1 MVKKNILDASS
12 DVEKAVTHTLFLVF
26 PASSGEYVPV
36 LVDHGDELP
45 CRGQFYLHHGLQRRI
60 RITLAHDSTGDLRW
74 KDVRELVVG
83 RIRSAPESD
92 LDDDLDGSVLSLG
105 LFPGEYLDA
114 GGQQVAPPHALS
126 STSSLQTP
134 SDGAAS
140 NASSASSGTGY
151 VHSRRTLWWCYFNC
165 CC

>member
-1 MVKKNILDASS
+1 M
-12 DVEKAVTHTLFLVF
+12 F

-60 RITLAHDSTGDLRW
+60 RITLVHDATGDLRW

-105 LFPGEYLDA
+105 LFPGEFLDA
-114 GGQQVAPPHALS
+114 GGQQVPPPPPPL

-134 SDGAAS
+134 SE
-140 NASSASSGTGY
+140 ASSNSSGGS
-151 VHSRRTLWWCYFNC
+151 VG
-165 CC
+165 